1 RLRPRPGAASQLVS
15 AERRQPERAGEDE
28 QDEGPA
34 TPAAR
39 TASLDALEHRDLHQ
53 AGESTALVG
62 RFRLGAGRRPPTGF
76 SLLRKIARVGNLI
89 VSKVRRERGK
99 PL

>member
-1 RLRPRPGAASQLVS
+1 VS
-15 AERRQPERAGEDE
+15 AEGRQSERGGEDK
-28 QDEGPA
+28 QDERHS
-34 TPAAR
+34 TPAAP
-39 TASLDALEHRDLHQ
+39 TPSLDALEHRDLHQ
-53 AGESTALVG
+53 AGESTPLVG

-76 SLLRKIARVGNLI
+76 SLLRKVARMGDVI